1 MPCASEKPTV
11 FARGGAPFS
20 CAFRTHRDPV
30 QVKYNVEVAGL
41 SGRPREPEAHGT
53 RRPFRKGEDSNPA
66 VMTAVSVA
74 SSSAGVP
81 THTNYVSKEE
91 FEAVRAAAQREILA
105 LMQKLSEREVIATCA
120 DPCCCPETAPALQE
134 QILKMLRTMDMLKKD
149 ALEKDEAL
157 RNAEAAAKL
166 RESASAALQVSAKIG
181 GLFAPS
187 AGWPR

>member
-1 MPCASEKPTV
+1 M
-11 FARGGAPFS
+11 
-20 CAFRTHRDPV
+20 

-120 DPCCCPETAPALQE
+120 GPVLLSGNRPGLSGAN
-134 QILKMLRTMDMLKKD
+134 R
-149 ALEKDEAL
+149 
-157 RNAEAAAKL
+157 RNVADDGHAKEG
-166 RESASAALQVSAKIG
+166 RFGEGQGAQDCERGA
-181 GLFAPS
+181 
-187 AGWPR
+187 

>member
-120 DPCCCPETAPALQE
+120 DPCCCPETAPAFRS
-134 QILKMLRTMDMLKKD
+134 K
-149 ALEKDEAL
+149 
-157 RNAEAAAKL
+157 
-166 RESASAALQVSAKIG
+166 S
-181 GLFAPS
+181 
-187 AGWPR
+187 